1 MDKLIWYDSDGRIN
15 CRRGYEV
22 ALARLASYEA
32 TGMMPDEIVKMGM
45 AYEDSKRYS
54 GRLELKLSAAAKRM
68 PRWISVKER
77 LPEPKDEYGWIDCI
91 VTVIE
96 SKWPRSSYDVV
107 DAPESRELILPAKF
121 DCFQKIWHVAECAVN
136 ALIDIEDAPL
146 NGWAVTHWMPL
157 PEGPEED

>member
-1 MDKLIWYDSDGRIN
+1 MNSTEIIN
-15 CRRGYEV
+15 
-22 ALARLASYEA
+22 ALRTTKSR
-32 TGMMPDEIVKMGM
+32 
-45 AYEDSKRYS
+45 SKRA
-54 GRLELKLSAAAKRM
+54 LLDAAADLIENQQRQIDAQMYANESVHRHCEMVCAENKTINLQY
-68 PRWISVKER
+68 RWIPVSEQ
-77 LPEPKDEYGWIDCI
+77 LPKPEDEYGWIDCI

-146 NGWAVTHWMPL
+146 NGWAVTHWMHL
-157 PEGPEED
+157 PEPPKED